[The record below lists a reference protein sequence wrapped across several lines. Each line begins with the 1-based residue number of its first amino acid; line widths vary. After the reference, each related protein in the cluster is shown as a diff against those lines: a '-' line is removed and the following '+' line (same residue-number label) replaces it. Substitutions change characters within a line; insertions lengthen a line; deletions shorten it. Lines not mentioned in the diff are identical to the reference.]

1 MFNRDT
7 WLEIANTVMCHPM
20 RTFLTGLSIAL
31 GVFILVVMQGLGFG
45 LQNGVKDE
53 FSDDAVNSVWV
64 NSGRTQLAY
73 KGNKPNRRV
82 KMRENDVEAMFQ
94 QMDTVDIF
102 SRRIRIWGVP
112 MEIGNKQSNFPLRGV
127 DPGHQELEN
136 TTLVSG
142 RYISQRDIDEERKV
156 AVVGKN
162 IIEELYEES
171 DPLGTYL
178 MIQGVQFIVVG
189 TFDDPASRWENK
201 MAYLPYTTAQS
212 LFRNSGNGDVVDQ
225 IILGTGT
232 MPIAETTS
240 MTSKLLTWFKDRKA
254 VHPDD
259 ARGIVMEN
267 NNEEYERFQKIFMG
281 IELFIWGIGLLTLLA
296 GAVGVANILAIA
308 VKERTKEIGVRKALG
323 ATSSS
328 VVGLVVQESLSLMIV
343 SGSVG
348 LILGVGLLE
357 LVSPMVDHE
366 YFKNPQ
372 VDYRIALVAMS
383 ILAVVGVL
391 SGIGPAIRAV
401 SIRPVEALRDE

>member
-7 WLEIANTVMCHPM
+7 WLEIANTVMSHPM

-45 LQNGVKDE
+45 LQNGVKSQ
-53 FSDDAVNSVWV
+53 FADDAVNSVWV
-64 NSGRTQLAY
+64 RSGRTQLSY
-73 KGNKPNRRV
+73 RGNQPNRKV
-82 KMRENDVEAMFQ
+82 KIREMDVDAMFQ
-94 QMDTVDIF
+94 QMDTVEVF

-112 MEIGNKQSNFPLRGV
+112 MEYGDKLSSFPLRGV

-136 TTLVSG
+136 TTLTGG
-142 RYISQRDIDEERKV
+142 RYISQRDIDNERKV

-162 IIEELYEES
+162 IIEDLYEDS
-171 DPLGTYL
+171 NPVGTYL
-178 MIQGVQFIVVG
+178 MVQGIQFMVVG
-189 TFDDPASRWENK
+189 TFNDPASRWENR
-201 MAYLPYTTAQS
+201 MAYLPYSTAQR
-212 LFRNSGNGDVVDQ
+212 LFRNKGAGDVVDQ
-225 IILGTGT
+225 IIVGTGS
-232 MPIAETTS
+232 MPIPETTS
-240 MTSKLLTWFKDRKA
+240 MTATLLSWFKDRKG

-259 ARGIVMEN
+259 SRGIIMEN
-267 NNEEYERFQKIFMG
+267 NNEEYARFQNIFMG

-328 VVGLVVQESLSLMIV
+328 VVALVVQESLALMIV
-343 SGSVG
+343 SGSAGLVVG
-348 LILGVGLLE
+348 VWLLE

-372 VDYRIALVAMS
+372 VDYRIALLAIS

-401 SIRPVEALRDE
+401 SIKPVEALRDE